1 MKLTVKTLKGTH
13 FEIRV
18 QPNDT
23 IMAVKK
29 KIEEKQGKDNY
40 PWGQQ
45 MLIFNGQV
53 LKDESTLDENKVSE
67 DAFLVVM
74 FSKSKTAGSSGASS
88 AQPSS
93 TPATRQAPPVDA
105 PQQPHQPPVAA
116 TTTSQPEGLPAQ
128 APSNTYD
135 NAASNLLAGNN
146 LDTMISQ
153 LMEMGGGSWD
163 RDKVQ
168 RALRAAYNN
177 PERAVEYLYSGI
189 PVTSEV
195 AVPVGGQGEHT
206 TGQAPGEAG
215 LSGIPNA
222 APLNLFPQGGS
233 NAGGGAGGGPLDFLR
248 NNQQLRINSISIVLQ
263 FQALREMVH
272 TNPQILQ
279 PMLQELSKQNPQI
292 LRLIQENHAEFLQL
306 LNEPFEGGEEDFL
319 EQPEQDEMP
328 HAISVTPEEQ
338 EAIGRLESMGF
349 ERARVIEAFFACD
362 RNEELAANYLLE
374 HTGEED

>member
-1 MKLTVKTLKGTH
+1 MQLTVKTIKGAN

-23 IMAVKK
+23 IMAVKQ
-29 KIEEKQGKDNY
+29 KIEEKLGKDSY

-45 MLIFNGQV
+45 LLIFTGKI

-67 DAFLVVM
+67 KDFLVVM
-74 FSKSKTAGSSGASS
+74 SSGKSKMSGSSGASS
-88 AQPSS
+88 AQLSS
-93 TPATRQAPPVDA
+93 TPATSQAPPVDA
-105 PQQPHQPPVAA
+105 PRQAPQPPAAA
-116 TTTSQPEGLPAQ
+116 TTISQPEGPPAH
-128 APSNTYD
+128 APSNTY
-135 NAASNLLAGNN
+135 AASNLLSGSN
-146 LDTMISQ
+146 LDTMINQ

-168 RALRAAYNN
+168 QALRAAYNN

-189 PVTSEV
+189 PVTAEV
-195 AVPVGGQGEHT
+195 AVPVGGQGSNT
-206 TGQAPGEAG
+206 TDRAPTGEAS
-215 LSGIPNA
+215 LSGIPNT

-248 NNQQLRINSISIVLQ
+248 NNQQ

-306 LNEPFEGGEEDFL
+306 LNEPFEGGEGDFL

-349 ERARVIEAFFACD
+349 ERARVIVAFFACD

-374 HTGEED
+374 HAGEED

>member
-1 MKLTVKTLKGTH
+1 MFVITVCSWAHLHPPSSNASWCHVLFPSLLIPSVISDAGT
-13 FEIRV
+13 RR
-18 QPNDT
+18 

-29 KIEEKQGKDNY
+29 NIEGIQGKDSY

-45 MLIFNGQV
+45 LLIFNGTV
-53 LKDESTLDENKVSE
+53 LKDESTLEDNKVSE
-67 DAFLVVM
+67 DGFLVVM
-74 FSKSKTAGSSGASS
+74 VTKSNKSSSSSGASS

-93 TPATRQAPPVDA
+93 TPATSVAP
-105 PQQPHQPPVAA
+105 
-116 TTTSQPEGLPAQ
+116 TTTSQPAGPSAQ
-128 APSNTYD
+128 APQNTHD
-135 NAASNLLAGNN
+135 NAASNLISGGN
-146 LDTMISQ
+146 LDTMINQ

-168 RALRAAYNN
+168 RALHAAYNN

-189 PVTSEV
+189 PVTAEV
-195 AVPVGGQGEHT
+195 AVPIGGQGANT
-206 TGQAPGEAG
+206 TDRAPTVEAG
-215 LSGIPNA
+215 LSGIPNT

-248 NNQQLRINSISIVLQ
+248 NNQQ
-263 FQALREMVH
+263 FQALRGMVQ

-279 PMLQELSKQNPQI
+279 PMLQELSKQNHQI
-292 LRLIQENHAEFLQL
+292 IRLIQENHDDFLQL
-306 LNEPFEGGEEDFL
+306 LNEPFEGSEGDFL
-319 EQPEQDEMP
+319 EQPDQDEMP

-349 ERARVIEAFFACD
+349 DRARVIEAFFACD

-374 HTGEED
+374 HAGEED